1 MRPPGVPLG
10 TLKRI
15 LAAVAVALA
24 IGFALAVAWR
34 LPLRSIMIHD
44 NFTAWHWHF

>member
-1 MRPPGVPLG
+1 
-10 TLKRI
+10 LKRI

-24 IGFALAVAWR
+24 IGFALAVAWG

-44 NFTAWHWHF
+44 NFTIWYRHF

>member
-1 MRPPGVPLG
+1 MDV
-10 TLKRI
+10 KRA

-34 LPLRSIMIHD
+34 LPLRSLMIHD
-44 NFTAWHWHF
+44 NFTILYRHF